1 MNNNFIK
8 YWIAGMIGLV
18 FGAIGSVAYG
28 ETISGIPTVIDGD
41 TIKVQGKTIRLICI
55 DTPESKYRGRAQ
67 YCLDN
72 ETNCG
77 ELATEALKLMIKE
90 DKFLVG
96 AGEVKC
102 YYEKKDMYNRI
113 LGECYSFDGRNE
125 SMYSLNYKLINEGY
139 AFYYPC
145 KEHKT
150 WKNLEEY
157 NQLVGKGIFNKE
169 YGGVLNPKQ
178 WRKNGGTN
186 TTKGK

>member
-1 MNNNFIK
+1 MKKVSYYFI
-8 YWIAGMIGLV
+8 IAIIGLF
-18 FGAIGSVAYG
+18 FGMLGSVAFADYV
-28 ETISGIPTVIDGD
+28 SGIPQVVDGD
-41 TIKVQGKTIRLICI
+41 TIKVDGQTVRLICI

-77 ELATEALKLMIKE
+77 ELATEALELMIKE

-102 YYEKKDMYNRI
+102 YYEKKDMYGRI

-145 KEHKT
+145 KEHKS
-150 WKNLEEY
+150 WKKLEEY
-157 NQLVGKGIFNKE
+157 NQLVGKGLFHKDF
-169 YGGVLNPKQ
+169 GGILNPKQ

-186 TTKGK
+186 DIK

>member
-1 MNNNFIK
+1 MKKFLC
-8 YWIAGMIGLV
+8 YWIMGMIMLFFCGMLCT
-18 FGAIGSVAYG
+18 AKADYIYG
-28 ETISGIPTVIDGD
+28 TPQVVDGD
-41 TIKVQGKTIRLICI
+41 TIKVDGKTIRLICI

-77 ELATEALKLMIKE
+77 QMATDMLELMIKE
-90 DKFLVG
+90 DKYLVG
-96 AGEVKC
+96 ADMVKC
-102 YYEKKDMYNRI
+102 YYEKEDMYGRI

-150 WKNLEEY
+150 WKDLEKY
-157 NQLVGKGIFNKE
+157 NQLVGKGLFHKDF
-169 YGGVLNPKQ
+169 GGILNPKQ

-186 TTKGK
+186 DPKKA

>member
-18 FGAIGSVAYG
+18 FGVIGSVAYG

-77 ELATEALKLMIKE
+77 VRL
-90 DKFLVG
+90 
-96 AGEVKC
+96 
-102 YYEKKDMYNRI
+102 
-113 LGECYSFDGRNE
+113 
-125 SMYSLNYKLINEGY
+125 
-139 AFYYPC
+139 YP
-145 KEHKT
+145 
-150 WKNLEEY
+150 
-157 NQLVGKGIFNKE
+157 
-169 YGGVLNPKQ
+169 
-178 WRKNGGTN
+178 
-186 TTKGK
+186 

>member
-1 MNNNFIK
+1 MSNFIK
-8 YWIAGMIGLV
+8 YWITGIICL
-18 FGAIGSVAYG
+18 FGSSIYSCYADY
-28 ETISGIPTVIDGD
+28 ISGIPKIIDGD
-41 TIKVQGKTIRLICI
+41 TIKVDDQVIRLICI

-77 ELATEALKLMIKE
+77 EIATTALIDMIKE
-90 DKFLVG
+90 DTNKVG
-96 AGEVKC
+96 ANQVKC
-102 YYEKKDMYNRI
+102 YYEKRDMYNRI
-113 LGECYSFDGRNE
+113 LGECYQFDGRNE
-125 SMYSLNYKLINEGY
+125 SMYSINYKLINEGY

-157 NQLVGKGIFNKE
+157 NQLVGKGIFNKD
-169 YGGVLNPKQ
+169 YGGILNPKQ

-186 TTKGK
+186 TTKSK